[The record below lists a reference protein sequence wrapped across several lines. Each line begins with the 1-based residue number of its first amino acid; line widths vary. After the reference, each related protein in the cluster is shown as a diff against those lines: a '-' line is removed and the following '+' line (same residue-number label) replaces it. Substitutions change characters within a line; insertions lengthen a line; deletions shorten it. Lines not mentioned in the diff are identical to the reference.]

1 MTIID
6 GGGDTKPEAG
16 VEMAEAAT
24 LDGDFCIEAL
34 DTALS
39 QSQPDIFNTD
49 QGAQFTSVAA

>member
-34 DTALS
+34 DMALS
-39 QSQPDIFNTD
+39 QSQPEIFNTD
-49 QGAQFTSVAA
+49 